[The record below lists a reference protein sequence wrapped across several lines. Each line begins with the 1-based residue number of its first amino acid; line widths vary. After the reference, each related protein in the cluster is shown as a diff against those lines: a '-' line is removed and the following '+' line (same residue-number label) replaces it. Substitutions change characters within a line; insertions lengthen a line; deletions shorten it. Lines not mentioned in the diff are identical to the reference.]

1 MDRSKWLEERKKG
14 IGGSDLAPIL
24 GISPYSTALDIY
36 NEKLSL
42 VTKEKTES
50 TAMMLGNILEPVIR
64 DMYVKVTGEE
74 MEKHDQII
82 RKDFMIGS
90 LDGLTKSGKV
100 LEIKTARNDKGWG
113 EEGTDEIPIHYATQV
128 QHYLMVT
135 GAEVA
140 DVAVLIAGSDFR
152 IYTVHANKKL
162 QELIFKKEKEFW
174 EMVQNKTPPEPQ
186 NINDLSI
193 LYPHSSLESIEVTPY
208 MRDKIGLLSHLIK
221 EYKDLDV
228 RIECL
233 KFEIKSFMKDKEC
246 ILHAGSPIVTYKS
259 TKGRSATKWENVAR
273 ALEVNHGEE
282 VKKLIQENTEES
294 KGYRRFLI
302 K

>member
-1 MDRSKWLEERKKG
+1 MDRAQWLEERKKG

-50 TAMMLGNILEPVIR
+50 TAMMMGNILEPVIR
-64 DMYVKVTGEE
+64 DMYVEVTGEE

-82 RKDFMIGS
+82 RKDFMIAS

-135 GAEVA
+135 GAELA

-152 IYTVHANKKL
+152 IYTVHANKEL

-186 NINDLSI
+186 NSNDLSI
-193 LYPHSSLESIEVTPY
+193 LYPHSSLDSIDITPEI
-208 MRDKIGLLSHLIK
+208 RDKIGLLAILSK

-228 RIECL
+228 RIESL
-233 KFEIKSFMKDKEC
+233 KFQLKSFMKDSEC
-246 ILHAGSPIVTYKS
+246 ILDAGNPIVTYKS
-259 TKGRSATKWENVAR
+259 TKGRVTTKWEEVVI
-273 ALEVNHGEE
+273 ALEQKYGEE
-282 VKKLIQENTEES
+282 VKKIIQEKTSES

>member
-1 MDRSKWLEERKKG
+1 MDRAQWLEERKKG

-42 VTKEKTES
+42 VVKEKTES
-50 TAMMLGNILEPVIR
+50 IAIKFGNILEPVVR
-64 DMYVKVTGEE
+64 DMYVEVTGEE

-82 RKDFMIGS
+82 RKDFMIAS
-90 LDGLTKSGKV
+90 IDGLTKSGKV

-113 EEGTDEIPIHYATQV
+113 EQGTDEIPIHYATQV

-135 GAEVA
+135 GAELA

-152 IYTVHANKKL
+152 IYTVHANKEL
-162 QELIFKKEKEFW
+162 QDLIFKKEKEFW

-186 NINDLSI
+186 NSNDLSI
-193 LYPHSSLESIEVTPY
+193 LYPHSSLDSIDITPEI
-208 MRDKIGLLSHLIK
+208 RDKIGLLAILSK

-228 RIECL
+228 RIESL
-233 KFEIKSFMKDKEC
+233 KFQLKSFMKDSEC
-246 ILHAGSPIVTYKS
+246 ILDAGNPIVTYKS
-259 TKGRSATKWENVAR
+259 TKGRVTTKWEEVVI
-273 ALEVNHGEE
+273 ALEQKYGEE
-282 VKKLIQENTEES
+282 VKKIIQEKTSES